1 MREKITR
8 ILENILE
15 IPKDAII
22 NKEENAEWDSL
33 NHVRIIAELQ
43 EEFNIKIPS
52 NEINNLNSIDNI
64 EKFLKKRIVNYH
76 KDENTSFF

>member
-1 MREKITR
+1 MREKIIN

-15 IPKDAII
+15 IPGDEII

-52 NEINNLNSIDNI
+52 VEINNLNSPDNI
-64 EKFLKKRIVNYH
+64 ENFLKKRKSKHQKN
-76 KDENTSFF
+76 ENSAFH

>member
-1 MREKITR
+1 MREKIIN
-8 ILENILE
+8 ILEDILE
-15 IPKDAII
+15 IPGDEII

-52 NEINNLNSIDNI
+52 VEINNLNSPDNI
-64 EKFLKKRIVNYH
+64 ENFLKKRKSNH
-76 KDENTSFF
+76 QKNENSAFH

>member
-1 MREKITR
+1 MREKIIN

-15 IPKDAII
+15 IPGDEII

-52 NEINNLNSIDNI
+52 VEINNLNSPDNI
-64 EKFLKKRIVNYH
+64 ENFLKKRKSNH
-76 KDENTSFF
+76 QKNEN